1 MNVTDPIDA
10 YSAELVRRSAGRTD
24 RGRRALAEM
33 EDHLRE

>member
-1 MNVTDPIDA
+1 MNVTDPIDV
-10 YSAELVRRSAGRTD
+10 YLAELVRRSAGRTD